1 MRNMDDFVSFY
12 TEPNGNEHLC
22 KHNDG
27 ELIIHIK
34 GPVNTEGARS
44 LCIKKYR
51 VIPTNEGKI
60 ILHNFGI
67 PSEYCWTL
75 VRMEKDNILFS
86 NSVLNDLL

>member
-34 GPVNTEGARS
+34 GPENTEGARS
-44 LCIKKYR
+44 LRIKKYH

-67 PSEYCWTL
+67 PSEYC
-75 VRMEKDNILFS
+75 
-86 NSVLNDLL
+86 